1 MKKTIVIRVMTI
13 VVAVVTFLATSTA
26 ASACVWGSYQ
36 PQEPKS
42 LREE

>member
-1 MKKTIVIRVMTI
+1 MKRSITIKVMTFA
-13 VVAVVTFLATSTA
+13 VAILTFLATTTV
-26 ASACVWGSYQ
+26 ASACWWGSYQ

>member
-1 MKKTIVIRVMTI
+1 MGRIGMKVMTLT
-13 VVAVVTFLATSTA
+13 VVILTFLATITA
-26 ASACVWGSYQ
+26 ASACIWGSYQ

>member
-1 MKKTIVIRVMTI
+1 MKKRIVIRVMTI
-13 VVAVVTFLATSTA
+13 AVAVLTFLASSTA
-26 ASACVWGSYQ
+26 ASACYWGSYQ

>member
-1 MKKTIVIRVMTI
+1 MNKRVINRVMMLA
-13 VVAVVTFLATSTA
+13 VAVLTFLASSTA
-26 ASACVWGSYQ
+26 ASACYWGSYQ